1 MTIINQEAHLSKL
14 DEQHETTF
22 VWHSK
27 FEDLFR
33 HHKHRKGQLTYVE
46 GGVIFLYANDKSYF
60 IPGRHYVWIP
70 AGVEHHLQHRY
81 RAAIVRNI
89 YFNTDAEADHPF
101 FNHIGIYP
109 VEPKYYKVAGEA
121 YFNLYNGGKV
131 EREINAKKTEIE
143 ISLARKNLTQQDL
156 HYTAAVY
163 FYDVYRN
170 QRYKSLL
177 EQDIKDRE
185 QQVKEI
191 TQLYKN
197 GTVLKSDVLRAELRL
212 SKQRML
218 LTEIENNIH
227 IAGQKLNI
235 LTGRPDDTP
244 LYPLVED
251 KETEKTLAKST
262 DEYLA
267 SGLSQSFKI
276 QISKKEQELAGLKLK
291 QVKSNILPS
300 IGLFAEY
307 MYAYPQIQFYPYAL
321 SLYSNGMAGLK
332 LKIPIS
338 SLYTNKHK
346 VQAAEIRLHSRELED
361 EDVKDQLRQEIQEAY
376 IRYHEGLKRISV
388 AEENIRQATESYRI
402 VQNTYFSQLALLTD
416 LLDAET
422 QLLQSKF
429 ELTTAKVNARIQYY
443 QLQKATGNL

>member
-1 MTIINQEAHLSKL
+1 MCMSLLLSSFITHA
-14 DEQHETTF
+14 QQPAETPISLLQ
-22 VWHSK
+22 VW
-27 FEDLFR
+27 
-33 HHKHRKGQLTYVE
+33 QLTDSNSRKLQMERLNVQAAAADVKVARSE
-46 GGVIFLYANDKSYF
+46 RLPELSVNGVLAHIFEMPIYENGLFHA
-60 IPGRHYVWIP
+60 P
-70 AGVEHHLQHRY
+70 AQ
-81 RAAIVRNI
+81 
-89 YFNTDAEADHPF
+89 
-101 FNHIGIYP
+101 YP

-131 EREINAKKTEIE
+131 EREINAKKTETE

-251 KETEKTLAKST
+251 KETEKTLVKST